1 MPQRLNRLVALSL
14 YYVIEAGGTM
24 SHRELTNL
32 LTNHIDDE
40 QAYLRRLAKLKVTP
54 SETRSETIWKG
65 KEQVARQIIARSLW
79 AGRLAAYGPKGD
91 RNVCLGEPPTTSGRY
106 ARPQS
111 WDEFYEYIQPYLD
124 SDLHPTS
131 HDFADGEREGGVEGT
146 GYGYGPNE
154 MANARHK
161 R

>member
-111 WDEFYEYIQPYLD
+111 WDEFY
-124 SDLHPTS
+124 
-131 HDFADGEREGGVEGT
+131 DFADGEREGGVEGT

>member
-1 MPQRLNRLVALSL
+1 MPQRLNKLVALSL

-24 SHRELTNL
+24 PHRDLTNL
-32 LTNHIDDE
+32 LTNHIDEE
-40 QAYLRRLAKLKVTP
+40 QAYERRLAKLRTQP

-79 AGRLAAYGPKGD
+79 AGRLIAYGPKGD
-91 RNVCLGEPPTTSGRY
+91 RAVCLGEPPSTSGRY

-111 WDEFYEYIQPYLD
+111 WDEFYEYIQPCLD

-131 HDFADGEREGGVEGT
+131 HDFADPEREGGIESA
-146 GYGYGPNE
+146 GYGYGSNE
-154 MANARHK
+154 MVNRTD
-161 R
+161 RR